1 MKKLTLLFSL
11 LIISMMVQA
20 QTTFTACNSVTAPAV
35 VSGPLYYGLPYYPIG
50 ANMWTGLPPMA
61 TTAVGLPNTEYL
73 VIKKGLCAKDAGG
86 NCDTTGNYLN
96 LGPEAGYVIVGTD
109 ANGDFDPFSMNRYG
123 ISIQPGDTFG
133 VVAVGYNLNQVK
145 GLVNQILTGS
155 ILGTSPPSPCC
166 AIFNLQSAT
175 LGFCDTLRGAGI
187 SSQYDVRGLSEVLT
201 VFDAFASSE
210 LSVKSLLFYLSTV
223 NSNTYSSLLNSAGCG
238 NLTDNVLICYG
249 IDADNVYWYKSVVN
263 VSVESVERV
272 AQISIYPNPTSED
285 INIRIESAQSQE
297 LTLNLY
303 NGLGQRVY
311 QSVLGNVQGT
321 VTVQAPTSTLSAGIY
336 MAEITNGKNS
346 QTQKVIVR

>member
-35 VSGPLYYGLPYYPIG
+35 QSGMLYYPVGP
-50 ANMWTGLPPMA
+50 NMWTGLPPMA
-61 TTAVGLPNTEYL
+61 TTAAGLTNTEYL
-73 VIKKGLCAKDAGG
+73 IIKKNVCARDASS

-109 ANGDFDPFSMNRYG
+109 ANGDFDPATMNRYG
-123 ISIQPGDTFG
+123 VSIQPGDTFG

-187 SSQYDVRGLSEVLT
+187 SSQNDVRGLSEVLT

-249 IDADNVYWYKSVVN
+249 IDADNVYWYKRGSA
-263 VSVESVERV
+263 VSVETINPI
-272 AQISIYPNPTSED
+272 AQLSIYPNPTSED